1 MCRTALVHVMGI
13 PRPAR
18 HERRRVWPASPSHVK
33 RRKCPNCRGV
43 VGDEVAVAS
52 GSSMRPRIPKNAP
65 GTPGHGAAFLKSAHG
80 TRRFDPLLLEMGL
93 CQAND
98 DGAC

>member
-1 MCRTALVHVMGI
+1 MGI
-13 PRPAR
+13 PRPAG

-33 RRKCPNCRGV
+33 RRECPSCRGV

-65 GTPGHGAAFLKSAHG
+65 GTPVHGSAFLKSAHG
-80 TRRFDPLLLEMGL
+80 IRRVLILLPRILGSRPRRRSE
-93 CQAND
+93 
-98 DGAC
+98 DGNLKTIVR